1 MDNPPLNYLHH
12 NQRYT
17 FIITFTTQLPRS
29 ILDDELVLLI
39 NHIKPLNQENNE
51 LVLGIHI
58 SKMIFF

>member
-12 NQRYT
+12 NQSYT

-39 NHIKPLNQENNE
+39 NHI
-51 LVLGIHI
+51 
-58 SKMIFF
+58 